1 MAIHKVDGV
10 DGVNNF
16 PKKFV
21 TLHALAA
28 ITKGEIVAIET
39 DTTVTDYAK
48 NGLGASVIKSTGTS
62 GDEGL
67 VLGVAAETIT
77 AAGDLKIQTAG
88 KFVDAIVVDGVT
100 RGEILVPS
108 SVTAGALAPIEVAFD
123 DTFNRDDLKFARV
136 AVALESEGTGG
147 TESGTALKADIMIID
162 QGYF

>member
-1 MAIHKVDGV
+1 MAIHKIDQV
-10 DGVNNF
+10 DGVNHF

-21 TLHALAA
+21 VLHALAA

-48 NGLGASVIKSTGTS
+48 NGLGASVIKSTGAG

-67 VLGVAAETIT
+67 VVGVAAETIT
-77 AAGDLKIQTAG
+77 AAGELKIQTAG
-88 KFVDAIVVDGVT
+88 KFENAIVVDGTT

-147 TESGTALKADIMIID
+147 TESGTALRADIMIID